1 MLTRLGLV
9 AIHSFVQQRPEGKT
23 KRGEK
28 EPVISRIIARCK
40 IEGTN
45 EWEYLVHY
53 KGRAESENRWVRSS
67 QMDLPPHLK
76 KRYRNTLKM
85 RVTKKNVR
93 EPPTPEVR
101 ASLAISTNHSPLLH
115 RHSPAET
122 DPQQDWNARRTHTH
136 AQGTAHQRF

>member
-1 MLTRLGLV
+1 MLTRLGFV
-9 AIHSFVQQRPEGKT
+9 AIHSFIQQRPEGKA

-28 EPVISRIIARCK
+28 APVISRIIARCK

-101 ASLAISTNHSPLLH
+101 ASPSRPHL
-115 RHSPAET
+115 R
-122 DPQQDWNARRTHTH
+122 
-136 AQGTAHQRF
+136 

>member
-1 MLTRLGLV
+1 VARVSHRVRLW
-9 AIHSFVQQRPEGKT
+9 QKQRQTANGKG
-23 KRGEK
+23 KKSEK

-67 QMDLPPHLK
+67 QIDLPPHLK

-85 RVTKKNVR
+85 RVTKKNNVK
-93 EPPTPEVR
+93 EPATPEVR
-101 ASLAISTNHSPLLH
+101 LLSLRSMSSCRWPIY
-115 RHSPAET
+115 
-122 DPQQDWNARRTHTH
+122 
-136 AQGTAHQRF
+136 